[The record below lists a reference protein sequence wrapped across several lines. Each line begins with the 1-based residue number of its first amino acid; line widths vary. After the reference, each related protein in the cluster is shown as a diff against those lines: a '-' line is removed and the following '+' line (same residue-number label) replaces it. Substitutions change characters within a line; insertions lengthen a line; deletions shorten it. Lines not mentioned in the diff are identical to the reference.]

1 MVNPTENPE
10 SSFFNQES
18 VDRNKLKI
26 KLALSLS
33 FLINQENLYET
44 LNLLNEKIDRMDHE
58 PVVKLIKDLS
68 ALKNATNPKE
78 KLTIA
83 KGIYSA
89 DTLSLL
95 LEQSKFPPN
104 TILKLLNKI
113 AGTQVVYQNEES

>member
-1 MVNPTENPE
+1 
-10 SSFFNQES
+10 
-18 VDRNKLKI
+18 
-26 KLALSLS
+26 
-33 FLINQENLYET
+33 
-44 LNLLNEKIDRMDHE
+44 MDHE